1 MSEIKLRVADI
12 VYKDEA
18 DIEGAVDYID
28 TKTMYNLDD
37 GKPASDW
44 VREEIVKNDGSK
56 KDTPNMSSALKIND
70 KEGQTL
76 INSFGSYMGL
86 ANNVYRNTDGVTLAS
101 ALLRQGVNTATP
113 VIPENFHKCCALF
126 AARRS
131 IKRDWLNWQ
140 DEYSA
145 PNEDHE
151 KWNEYVNDAV
161 IYSLF
166 NSKSNQ
172 SSLRQVSYKNKL
184 WDVENEWFWLSPEVV
199 QKLADEYEIDEIY
212 ADSKTKGHRTF
223 VLDYIANH
231 PFSAEATV
239 VLAKATELFEKSMRF
254 RKVMMEEHPEY
265 HLQAWDAGW
274 YQVKL
279 ILKEYCK
286 EDLTSFRE
294 TYKLLE
300 NKIIENVYELGF
312 LRK

>member
-1 MSEIKLRVADI
+1 MKLRVADI
-12 VYKDEA
+12 VYKDET
-18 DIEGAVDYID
+18 DIEGAIEYVNS
-28 TKTMYNLDD
+28 KTVYNLDD

-44 VREEIVKNDGSK
+44 VREEVKDKKTIDAPFLSSGVLYKEEGRGPITDGALGYFQNNANSVYY
-56 KDTPNMSSALKIND
+56 NMNFVSMFSSAFSGGN
-70 KEGQTL
+70 
-76 INSFGSYMGL
+76 GL
-86 ANNVYRNTDGVTLAS
+86 S
-101 ALLRQGVNTATP
+101 

-126 AARRS
+126 AARKS

-151 KWNEYVNDAV
+151 KWNEYVNDSV
-161 IYSLF
+161 IYALF
-166 NSKSNQ
+166 NTSSNQ

-184 WDVENEWFWLSPEVV
+184 WDVENEWFWLSHEQV
-199 QKLADEYEIDEIY
+199 QKLADEYEIDDLY
-212 ADSKTKGHRTF
+212 ADAKTKGHRTF

-231 PFSAEATV
+231 PFSVEATN
-239 VLAKATELFEKSMRF
+239 VLKKATELFEKSMRF

-294 TYKLLE
+294 TYKMLE